1 MKKFKNFFVGT
12 FDSWKKD
19 GALSEGAAL
28 SFYSIVAFPA
38 LILSLLF
45 IAGIFLEK
53 ETIQKELI
61 FQSHL
66 LFGNQGTVIVEQI
79 IQNVPSQNTL
89 KLASVFTLALL
100 LFGAMGFF
108 EQLQTALNK
117 IWNVTPKTHLG
128 WKGFFKN
135 KALTFL
141 MVLGLGGL
149 IISTLFIE
157 FILSFVL
164 PFVQAKIPLSAD
176 LLQMAGLSLGFFITT
191 FVFAFMYKYLPQV
204 KIQWRDVFIGA
215 IITSVL
221 FTLGKYII
229 GFYLGKSQIATAY
242 GAAGSLVAFLLWV
255 YYSSQVIFLGA
266 EFTQSYANTYGSK
279 IKPDKDALRT
289 DSFWNKLFRKM

>member
-1 MKKFKNFFVGT
+1 MKKFKNFFVRT

-28 SFYSIVAFPA
+28 SFYTIVAFPA

-45 IAGIFLEK
+45 VAGIFLEK

-89 KLASVFTLALL
+89 KLASVFTLAIL

-149 IISTLFIE
+149 IILTLFIE

-164 PFVQAKIPLSAD
+164 PFVQAKIALSAD
-176 LLQMAGLSLGFFITT
+176 LLQMAGLSLGFLITT

-215 IITSVL
+215 IITSIL

-289 DSFWNKLFRKM
+289 NSWWNKLFRKV

>member
-1 MKKFKNFFVGT
+1 MKKFKNFIVKT
-12 FDSWKKD
+12 FHSWKKD

-28 SFYSIVAFPA
+28 SFYTIVAFPA

-45 IAGIFLEK
+45 VAGIFLEK

-79 IQNVPSQNTL
+79 IQNVPSQNAL
-89 KLASVFTLALL
+89 KLASVFTLAIL

-164 PFVQAKIPLSAD
+164 PFVQAKIALSAD
-176 LLQMAGLSLGFFITT
+176 LLQMAGLSLGFLVTT

-215 IITSVL
+215 IITSIL

-279 IKPDKDALRT
+279 IKPDKNALRT
-289 DSFWNKLFRKM
+289 NSFWNKLFRKM